1 MVTVE
6 YVDLGLK
13 IPATILFTILEKVL
27 MLMGEVGIG
36 LISVNIP
43 PITQVSMVDFFV
55 YLFLLVMFIKLFM
68 EMEEVIVSLV
78 I

>member
-1 MVTVE
+1 MVIME

-43 PITQVSMVDFFV
+43 PITQVAMVDFFV

>member
-1 MVTVE
+1 MVIME